1 MHAQVAG
8 LGILKGGNQK
18 CQSHLGKIGLK
29 KLPFTQRSSA
39 VLQSD
44 GCIPQAANLLSWAKL
59 RLGSGCHATGQGQP
73 SCDKVGQ
80 VLRACHTKKH
90 AFQSWKAAGQS
101 KRHPQLLHCLE
112 FNGHGEVDP
121 CAGEDGQ
128 EFDAELLHGEPSSKF
143 RNPTRKLL

>member
-1 MHAQVAG
+1 MAASLRLPICSPGQSFGWAPVAMRRVKGSQVA
-8 LGILKGGNQK
+8 IK
-18 CQSHLGKIGLK
+18 
-29 KLPFTQRSSA
+29 SA
-39 VLQSD
+39 KSYEHV
-44 GCIPQAANLLSWAKL
+44 IP
-59 RLGSGCHATGQGQP
+59 
-73 SCDKVGQ
+73 
-80 VLRACHTKKH
+80 KKH